1 MVGFG
6 LIAAARASGYVYYVF
21 GSHAPRREENVVAD
35 GQAFREEVANAL
47 THGVGVLASIAGG
60 VILIVLA
67 AFRGDP
73 WMVVGTSIFA
83 ASLILLYS
91 ASTLYHA
98 VRPGRLKDKFK
109 VLDHAAIYVLIAGS
123 YTPFMLGALRGGWG
137 WSLFGVVWG
146 LAAAGFVF
154 KWFFTGRF
162 RRTSTAIY
170 LGMGWLIL
178 IAAGPLVRSVEGAAV
193 VWLVGGGLAYTVGT
207 VFYHNRR
214 IPFAHAVWHVFVLL
228 GSICHAIAVGVQL

>member
-6 LIAAARASGYVYYVF
+6 LIAAARASGYVHYVF
-21 GSHAPRREENVVAD
+21 GSHAPRREETVVAD

-47 THGVGVLASIAGG
+47 THGFGVLASIAGG

-67 AFRGDP
+67 ALRGDP

-91 ASTLYHA
+91 ASTVYHA

-109 VLDHAAIYVLIAGS
+109 VLDHVAIYVLIAGS
-123 YTPFMLGALRGGWG
+123 YTPFMLGAMRGGWG

-178 IAAGPLVRSVEGAAV
+178 LAAGPLVRSVEGAAV
-193 VWLVGGGLAYTVGT
+193 AWLVGGGLAYTAGT